1 MTEVKREKRKEKS
14 FRPAFSFFL
23 FPFFFRARPTL
34 HGRARNAARG
44 FTLMELLVVLTIFS
58 TVVVSASDIFLLA
71 NKSQRKVFGL
81 ERSQADARFTIEAI
95 AREVRNDTIDYAYYA
110 GRATAMAVPDMELAL
125 VDSTNTKI
133 RFETSTAATQSACA
147 DAQSR
152 PCLLVTVGAN
162 PAVAITPKKV
172 AVRVARF
179 YIAPQS
185 DPLTYDVTTASY
197 PVNVQPH
204 VTIVLVLESRGDRV
218 GEQSVV
224 YLQTTATNR
233 GYRR

>member
-1 MTEVKREKRKEKS
+1 MRT
-14 FRPAFSFFL
+14 
-23 FPFFFRARPTL
+23 TGL
-34 HGRARNAARG
+34 HGRPTTDARG

-71 NKSQRKVFGL
+71 NKSQRKIFGL
-81 ERSQADARFTIEAI
+81 ERSQADARYTLEAI
-95 AREVRNDTIDYAYYA
+95 TREVRGGAIDYAYYA
-110 GRATAMAVPDMELAL
+110 GRAAPLATPDNELAL
-125 VDSTNTKI
+125 IDSTNTKI

-152 PCLLVTVGAN
+152 PCLLVTVGSN

-172 AVRVARF
+172 AVRTAKFYVA
-179 YIAPQS
+179 PSS
-185 DPLTYDVTTASY
+185 DPLAYDPVSGTY

-224 YLQTTATNR
+224 YLQTTATSR
-233 GYRR
+233 AYKR